1 MAKVQQQG
9 QKTAKTGDVAVA
21 EPEES
26 PFRHYVPGEKPRADQ
41 AYFELLLLK
50 VLRTGGDI
58 PEFDEVWPRAVQALA
73 GMNLLRLST
82 YNPADVRDA
91 IAAVGGD
98 FNARMAD
105 KAESIIAWAESLWRV
120 RQIYGSVRQY
130 IRSFEPDGFEALL
143 EDMKL
148 RLPGLSSEF
157 LTAYLKDAGEKVP
170 QAEKQPA
177 GRSGQ
182 QRPSAQ
188 PESRG
193 GERRQGQQPR
203 QPQQQPQQQATPQE
217 GAGRGDRRRRRGR
230 GGRSGQAQ
238 PQQQAQQPK
247 PSKQPQPAAQA
258 GEAKPVADDAA
269 REQQQQRRRN
279 RRRFFRR
286 RRSGGG
292 GDKGAAAAPPAAG

>member
-9 QKTAKTGDVAVA
+9 QKSAKTGDVAVA
-21 EPEES
+21 EPEET

-91 IAAVGGD
+91 IATVGGD

-130 IRSFEPDGFEALL
+130 IRSFETDGFEALL

-148 RLPGLSSEF
+148 RLPGLSPEF
-157 LTAYLKDAGEKVP
+157 LTDYLKDAGEKVP
-170 QAEKQPA
+170 QPEKQA
-177 GRSGQ
+177 GGRPGQ

-193 GERRQGQQPR
+193 GGERRQGQPQKQP
-203 QPQQQPQQQATPQE
+203 QPQQQAAPQE
-217 GAGRGDRRRRRGR
+217 GAGGRGDRRRRRGR
-230 GGRSGQAQ
+230 GGRSGQPQ

-247 PSKQPQPAAQA
+247 PPKQPQPAAQA
-258 GEAKPVADDAA
+258 GETKPAADDAA
-269 REQQQQRRRN
+269 KEQQQQRRRN

-286 RRSGGG
+286 RRPGG